1 MEAGAGSAAGGGAE
15 RRGCVGLQRE
25 GMKVREC
32 AGRAARRGATA
43 ALAARIRTGAGGR
56 ATGPPRG
63 RVCPVSAAPHAPRAR
78 TSHPRFPGRGTGQ
91 STRGWRG
98 EVNRTPLALPILTW
112 GAARGAGAGG
122 RPTAGTGEAG
132 DSLLCFRKRGQVV
145 SRMGAGAAGWGLA
158 SAWPGQLGWLWAGRP
173 GRVTGAAGRVARK
186 ERGARRRNR
195 ENPDV
200 GGARSGVRS
209 SPLCS
214 LLSASPPHTHTH
226 APVGHRVAHG
236 LHRQAWARAQKGG
249 GGEGMCRAGLE
260 GRGRGRSGE

>member
-1 MEAGAGSAAGGGAE
+1 MYVSTQGGRRGGG
-15 RRGCVGLQRE
+15 V
-25 GMKVREC
+25 
-32 AGRAARRGATA
+32 TA
-43 ALAARIRTGAGGR
+43 ALAARIRTGAGGERR
-56 ATGPPRG
+56 ALPRG

-91 STRGWRG
+91 STCGWSG

-132 DSLLCFRKRGQVV
+132 ESLLCFRKRGQVV

-200 GGARSGVRS
+200 GGARSGERS

-214 LLSASPPHTHTH
+214 LLLLHTHTH
-226 APVGHRVAHG
+226 TH
-236 LHRQAWARAQKGG
+236 LWATGWR
-249 GGEGMCRAGLE
+249 MDCIVR
-260 GRGRGRSGE
+260 RGRGHKREEAGRGCVARD